1 MKLLI
6 LPAFCCLFLGGCLYA
21 EGPDGR
27 MAVLDLPV
35 QNQTTVNKTV
45 TVNAPPGTTVIM
57 QETTGD
63 YRTPALPPPASA
75 SAPLLPWRLLGLKTV
90 QKSRLCIMMP
100 RFWQAVS
107 AFSNQTNE
115 PFHHETRLSRF

>member
-57 QETTGD
+57 QETAPPVIIERPR
-63 YRTPALPPPASA
+63 YRRPPP
-75 SAPLLPWRLLGLKTV
+75 P
-90 QKSRLCIMMP
+90 P
-100 RFWQAVS
+100 RPYYRGGYWD
-107 AFSNQTNE
+107 
-115 PFHHETRLSRF
+115 